1 MNYLSWFLSS
11 YTVIFYVFYASL
23 NLKWI
28 LMNYDTVVE
37 IS

>member
-1 MNYLSWFLSS
+1 MNKLAI
-11 YTVIFYVFYASL
+11 IFYAFYASL